1 MIFHTAGYGVTMGSL
16 ASTAAN
22 YMGGVRPDVVA
33 YALMG
38 GGKKRRGK
46 GTGKGKGRGRGRGR
60 AARATRRVRR
70 ALSPRRSRS
79 RSPRRVARSATR
91 SPRRVARATRTARRV
106 ARSAARSPRRATRA
120 ARRVARS
127 AARSP
132 RRATRA
138 ARRVARSAARSPR
151 RVARRASRTTRR
163 VARRASTA
171 RRDDRRPDVRRR
183 PEVQR
188 IPKGERK
195 ERLKQRLSERRTR
208 RSIIKDIESGKPEQ
222 ARKKMKTLSADP
234 TRQSSMNS
242 FLAGIE
248 TGSMPTSTLR
258 LSDKPKKKKT
268 TKSQFES
275 ARKKL
280 KQAIPSSLSD
290 SSIRYSDMSSSEAFR
305 HA

>member
-60 AARATRRVRR
+60 VARATRRVRR

-79 RSPRRVARSATR
+79 RSRSRSPRRVARSATR
-91 SPRRVARATRTARRV
+91 T
-106 ARSAARSPRRATRA
+106 PRRAART

-248 TGSMPTSTLR
+248 SGSMPTSTLR
-258 LSDKPKKKKT
+258 LPDKPKKKKT

>member
-38 GGKKRRGK
+38 GGKKRRGN
-46 GTGKGKGRGRGRGR
+46 GKGRGKGRGKDR

-91 SPRRVARATRTARRV
+91 SPRRVAR
-106 ARSAARSPRRATRA
+106 
-120 ARRVARS
+120 
-127 AARSP
+127 
-132 RRATRA
+132 
-138 ARRVARSAARSPR
+138 
-151 RVARRASRTTRR
+151 RASR
-163 VARRASTA
+163 TA

-248 TGSMPTSTLR
+248 SGSMPTSTLR
-258 LSDKPKKKKT
+258 LPDKPKKKKT

>member
-46 GTGKGKGRGRGRGR
+46 GTGRGKGRGR

-79 RSPRRVARSATR
+79 RSRSR
-91 SPRRVARATRTARRV
+91 SPRRVARSV
-106 ARSAARSPRRATRA
+106 ARSPRRAARTARRATRA

-248 TGSMPTSTLR
+248 SGSMPTSTLR
-258 LSDKPKKKKT
+258 LPDKPKKKKT

>member
-1 MIFHTAGYGVTMGSL
+1 
-16 ASTAAN
+16 
-22 YMGGVRPDVVA
+22 
-33 YALMG
+33 MG
-38 GGKKRRGK
+38 GGKKRRGNGTERGK
-46 GTGKGKGRGRGRGR
+46 GRGKGRGRGRV
-60 AARATRRVRR
+60 ARATRRVRR

-79 RSPRRVARSATR
+79 RSPRRVARSAAR
-91 SPRRVARATRTARRV
+91 SPRRVARRV

-120 ARRVARS
+120 
-127 AARSP
+127 
-132 RRATRA
+132 TRA
-138 ARRVARSAARSPR
+138 ARRVARSAARSP
-151 RVARRASRTTRR
+151 RR

-234 TRQSSMNS
+234 SRQSSMNS

-248 TGSMPTSTLR
+248 SGSMPTSTVR

>member
-46 GTGKGKGRGRGRGR
+46 GKGKGKGRERAARGR

-79 RSPRRVARSATR
+79 RSPRRVARSAART
-91 SPRRVARATRTARRV
+91 PRRATRAT
-106 ARSAARSPRRATRA
+106 RATRA

-151 RVARRASRTTRR
+151 RVARRASRT
-163 VARRASTA
+163 A

-195 ERLKQRLSERRTR
+195 DRLKQRLSERRTR

-248 TGSMPTSTLR
+248 SGSMPTSTLR
-258 LSDKPKKKKT
+258 LSAKPKKKKT

-280 KQAIPSSLSD
+280 KQAMPSSLSD

>member
-46 GTGKGKGRGRGRGR
+46 STGKGKGRGRV
-60 AARATRRVRR
+60 ARATRRVRR

-79 RSPRRVARSATR
+79 RSPRRVARSA
-91 SPRRVARATRTARRV
+91 
-106 ARSAARSPRRATRA
+106 ARSP
-120 ARRVARS
+120 
-127 AARSP
+127 
-132 RRATRA
+132 
-138 ARRVARSAARSPR
+138 
-151 RVARRASRTTRR
+151 RR

-248 TGSMPTSTLR
+248 SGSM
-258 LSDKPKKKKT
+258 
-268 TKSQFES
+268 
-275 ARKKL
+275 
-280 KQAIPSSLSD
+280 PSSLSD

>member
-38 GGKKRRGK
+38 GGKKRRGNGTERGK
-46 GTGKGKGRGRGRGR
+46 GRGKGRGRGRV
-60 AARATRRVRR
+60 ARATRRVRR

-79 RSPRRVARSATR
+79 RSPRRVARSAAR
-91 SPRRVARATRTARRV
+91 SPRRVARTARRVARRV
-106 ARSAARSPRRATRA
+106 ARSAARSPRR
-120 ARRVARS
+120 VARS
-127 AARSP
+127 SARSP
-132 RRATRA
+132 RRA

-151 RVARRASRTTRR
+151 RVS
-163 VARRASTA
+163 RRASTA

-248 TGSMPTSTLR
+248 SGSMPTSTLR

>member
-79 RSPRRVARSATR
+79 RSRSR
-91 SPRRVARATRTARRV
+91 SPRRVARSV
-106 ARSAARSPRRATRA
+106 ARSPRRAARTARRATRA

-138 ARRVARSAARSPR
+138 TRAARKVARSAARSP
-151 RVARRASRTTRR
+151 RR

-248 TGSMPTSTLR
+248 SGSMPTSTLR
-258 LSDKPKKKKT
+258 LPDKPKKKKKKT

>member
-120 ARRVARS
+120 TRAARRV
-127 AARSP
+127 ARSP

-138 ARRVARSAARSPR
+138 ARRVARSAARSP
-151 RVARRASRTTRR
+151 RR

>member
-60 AARATRRVRR
+60 GRVARATRRVRR

-79 RSPRRVARSATR
+79 RSRSR
-91 SPRRVARATRTARRV
+91 SPRRAARATRTARIV

-132 RRATRA
+132 RRA
-138 ARRVARSAARSPR
+138 ARSAARSPR
-151 RVARRASRTTRR
+151 RVARRASR
-163 VARRASTA
+163 TA

-248 TGSMPTSTLR
+248 SGSMPTSTLR
-258 LSDKPKKKKT
+258 LPDKPKKKKT

>member
-79 RSPRRVARSATR
+79 RSPRRVARSAAR
-91 SPRRVARATRTARRV
+91 SPRRAARTARRATRA
-106 ARSAARSPRRATRA
+106 ARRVARSPRRATRA

-132 RRATRA
+132 
-138 ARRVARSAARSPR
+138 
-151 RVARRASRTTRR
+151 RR

-248 TGSMPTSTLR
+248 SGSMPTSTLR
-258 LSDKPKKKKT
+258 LPDKPKKKKT

>member
-79 RSPRRVARSATR
+79 RSPRRVARSAAR
-91 SPRRVARATRTARRV
+91 SPRRAARATRTARRV

-120 ARRVARS
+120 TRAARRV
-127 AARSP
+127 ARSP

-248 TGSMPTSTLR
+248 SGSMPTSTLR
-258 LSDKPKKKKT
+258 LPDKPKKKKT

>member
-46 GTGKGKGRGRGRGR
+46 GTGKGKGRGRGR

-79 RSPRRVARSATR
+79 RSPRRVARSAAR
-91 SPRRVARATRTARRV
+91 SPRRAARATRTARIV

-132 RRATRA
+132 RRA
-138 ARRVARSAARSPR
+138 ARSAARSPR
-151 RVARRASRTTRR
+151 RVARRASR
-163 VARRASTA
+163 TA

-195 ERLKQRLSERRTR
+195 ERLNKRISERRTR
-208 RSIIKDIESGKPEQ
+208 RSIIKDIESGKHEQ
-222 ARKKMKTLSADP
+222 ARKKMKTLSTDP
-234 TRQSSMNS
+234 TRQSSMDS

-248 TGSMPTSTLR
+248 SGSMPAPKTLR
-258 LSDKPKKKKT
+258 LSDMSDEPKKKKKKT

>member
-46 GTGKGKGRGRGRGR
+46 GTGKGKGRGRGR

-79 RSPRRVARSATR
+79 RSPRRVARSAAR
-91 SPRRVARATRTARRV
+91 SPRRVARRV

-132 RRATRA
+132 
-138 ARRVARSAARSPR
+138 
-151 RVARRASRTTRR
+151 RR

-234 TRQSSMNS
+234 SRQSSMNS

-248 TGSMPTSTLR
+248 SGSMPTSTLR

>member
-60 AARATRRVRR
+60 GRVARATRRVRR

-79 RSPRRVARSATR
+79 RSRSPRRVARSATR
-91 SPRRVARATRTARRV
+91 TPRRAARTA
-106 ARSAARSPRRATRA
+106 RRATRA

-132 RRATRA
+132 RRA
-138 ARRVARSAARSPR
+138 ARSAARSPR
-151 RVARRASRTTRR
+151 RVARRASR
-163 VARRASTA
+163 TA

-248 TGSMPTSTLR
+248 SGSMPTSTLR
-258 LSDKPKKKKT
+258 LPDKPKKKKT

>member
-38 GGKKRRGK
+38 GGKKIR
-46 GTGKGKGRGRGRGR
+46 GKGKGRGRGRGR

-79 RSPRRVARSATR
+79 RSPRRVARSA
-91 SPRRVARATRTARRV
+91 ART
-106 ARSAARSPRRATRA
+106 PRRATRA
-120 ARRVARS
+120 T
-127 AARSP
+127 
-132 RRATRA
+132 RATRA

-151 RVARRASRTTRR
+151 RVARRASRT
-163 VARRASTA
+163 A

-195 ERLKQRLSERRTR
+195 DRLKQRLSERRTR

-248 TGSMPTSTLR
+248 SGSMPTSTLR
-258 LSDKPKKKKT
+258 LSAKPKKKKT

-280 KQAIPSSLSD
+280 KQAMPSSLSD

>member
-46 GTGKGKGRGRGRGR
+46 STGKGKGRGRV
-60 AARATRRVRR
+60 ARATRRVRR

-79 RSPRRVARSATR
+79 RSRSPRRVARSAAR
-91 SPRRVARATRTARRV
+91 SPRRVARRV

-138 ARRVARSAARSPR
+138 TRAARRVARSAARSP
-151 RVARRASRTTRR
+151 RR

-248 TGSMPTSTLR
+248 SGSMPTSTLR
-258 LSDKPKKKKT
+258 LPDKPKKKKT